1 VADCIYERRAR
12 QEFLAGHPS
21 ARSGR
26 SGEVY
31 ACPFA
36 IHEGDEGRWPA
47 SQPGRS
53 ETGW

>member
-1 VADCIYERRAR
+1 MNGAR
-12 QEFLAGHPS
+12 QEFWPGIR
-21 ARSGR
+21 ARVR
-26 SGEVY
+26 VDPVGEVY

-53 ETGW
+53 GAGW